1 MLIDKLNDDIERF
14 KAQPENS
21 EFNSFSEPGQ
31 YFSKQELEY
40 KRDLATQFQEIGRRL
55 LDSNDEQYFEDLINL
70 LSKQKLGSERI
81 VQNLISYFDWGKL
94 RDVVER
100 SSESRR
106 NFSQQLSELLQAA
119 DNEELIWQKL
129 DDFIEWLRESGLGVA
144 GLTKL
149 WPTFFLFLWR
159 PQKFI
164 FVKPDFFDHMLETY
178 GLEKLGKGK
187 PLDSNQYRRVMQNMS
202 DLKREVTRHLGDTD
216 YIGLQSFLWHVVK
229 TLDPPK
235 PENQDVLNSV
245 WLIQSEPENLLKQ
258 KQLDLSFELAGTE
271 DQVRSNLIYS
281 ENIQKGD
288 VLVFVDPVTRD
299 TVLGEVIVRHAELQ
313 GSLLSFSTSKLWRF
327 RKTLSTT
334 LNEQLICPGCVVNT
348 QLREETSEVFCQEY
362 LDLVRW
368 NFLCAWD
375 PSYFSSIVHSSKLTA
390 TIKDMNYIVGD
401 RAKLRWE
408 SKQGTVGDPI
418 YFLRATDFSLG
429 IIAKAR
435 IYDTKNMGKY
445 VWIEIEDVRAGA
457 NDAILTQSE
466 LESKFPAHRW
476 SPGATLK
483 KDQSD
488 IKSSLNSLWRNVVR
502 KPKNEIYYGPPG
514 TGKTYI
520 LREKCLTD
528 YTGSTKTVFREEH
541 LRKTLAEM
549 NWREVT
555 AAALQQLGT
564 PQTVPDIAKH
574 EYIKIKSNLNE
585 VNPLVIPQM
594 LWGTLQSHT
603 PEHCN
608 TVKQKSRQD
617 PGWFWKNEDKTWRFV
632 DDFDPSETG
641 LTNYLSELQA
651 LKDEESSHFKRYAF
665 VTFHQSYSYEEFVE
679 GIRPIL
685 NRDSQEV
692 AYELRHGIF
701 REICELARKD
711 PTGAPYAIFID
722 EINRG
727 NISKI
732 LGELITLIEEDKRE
746 GAKNELEATLPY
758 SKDRFTVPRNLDIY
772 GSMNTADRS
781 LVPIDNAL
789 RRRFTFY
796 ELMPKPELLSSIT
809 FNEVEINLSLLLEV
823 MNERIEALYDREHMI
838 GHAYFLSGNG
848 TSISAQE
855 LPAVFRYKIIPLLT
869 EYFFD
874 DWVKVRKVL
883 ADDRAEESLQFV
895 HEQSGNSF
903 GKNNVYRMNH
913 VALNIPEAYTKIY
926 L

>member
-1 MLIDKLNDDIERF
+1 MFIDKLTADIERF
-14 KAQPENS
+14 KTQPENS
-21 EFNSFSEPGQ
+21 EFESFNEPGE
-31 YFSKQELEY
+31 YFLKQELEY
-40 KRDLATQFQEIGRRL
+40 KRELAVHFQEIGNKL
-55 LDSNDEQYFEDLINL
+55 LDRSYDGYFEDLISL

-94 RDVVER
+94 RDVVEQ
-100 SSESRR
+100 SSESGKI
-106 NFSQQLSELLQAA
+106 FLQQLRELLQAA
-119 DNEELIWQKL
+119 DNEEQIWQKL
-129 DDFIEWLRESGLGVA
+129 DEFIAWLRENGLGVA

-164 FVKPDFFDHMLETY
+164 FIKPDFFDHMLDTY

-187 PLDSNQYRRVMQNMS
+187 PLDSNQYRRVMQSMS
-202 DLKREVTRHLGDTD
+202 DLKTEVTRHLGDTD

-229 TLDPPK
+229 TLDR
-235 PENQDVLNSV
+235 PEPEKQEVLNNV
-245 WLIQSEPENLLKQ
+245 WLIQSEPANLLKQ
-258 KQLDLSFELAGTE
+258 KQLDLSFELTGTE
-271 DQVRSNLIYS
+271 DQVSSCRKYC
-281 ENIQKGD
+281 ENVQTGD
-288 VLVFVDPVTRD
+288 VLVFVDPEKRD
-299 TVLGEVIVRHAELQ
+299 TVLGEVIVRTAELQ
-313 GSLLSFSTSKLWRF
+313 GSLLSLSTSRLWKY

-348 QLREETSEVFCQEY
+348 QLREKKSEVFCQEY

-368 NFLCAWD
+368 NFLCAWS
-375 PSYFSSIVHSSKLTA
+375 PSYFSSMVHSSNST
-390 TIKDMNYIVGD
+390 TTTKDMSFIGGD
-401 RAKLRWE
+401 RAKLRWK
-408 SKQGTVGDPI
+408 SKRGTVGDPI
-418 YFLRATDFSLG
+418 FFLRTNEFSPGL
-429 IIAKAR
+429 IAKAR
-435 IYDTKNMGKY
+435 IYDTKNLGEY
-445 VWIEIEDVRAGA
+445 VWIEFEDVRTGES
-457 NDAILTQSE
+457 DSILTQSE
-466 LESKFPAHRW
+466 LESRFPAHQW

-483 KDQSD
+483 KDQSE
-488 IKSSLNSLWRNVVR
+488 IKSSLNSLWRSVAR

-520 LREKCLTD
+520 LREKCLAE
-528 YTGSTKTVFREEH
+528 YTGSSETVYREEH
-541 LRKTLAEM
+541 IRKTLADM
-549 NWREVT
+549 NWREVI
-555 AAALQQLGT
+555 AATLHQLGT
-564 PQTVPDIAKH
+564 PQSVPDIIKH
-574 EYIKIKSNLNE
+574 KYVDIKLSLSE
-585 VNPLVIPQM
+585 ANPSGILALI
-594 LWGTLQSHT
+594 WGYLQAHT
-603 PEHCN
+603 PEHCP
-608 TVKQKSRQD
+608 TVKQEYRLD

-632 DDFDPSETG
+632 DDFDPNETG
-641 LTNYLSELQA
+641 ITNYLRELH
-651 LKDEESSHFKRYAF
+651 KSTDDGSSYFKRYAF

-685 NRDSQEV
+685 NRESQDV

-701 REICELARKD
+701 REICELARND
-711 PTGAPYAIFID
+711 SSGAPYAIFID

-732 LGELITLIEEDKRE
+732 FGELITLIEGDKRE
-746 GAKNELEATLPY
+746 GAKNELDATLPY
-758 SKDRFTVPRNLDIY
+758 SKDRFTVPRNLDIF

-796 ELMPKPELLSSIT
+796 ELMPQPELLSSIT

-823 MNERIEALYDREHMI
+823 MNERIEALFDREHMI